1 MRERVRE
8 GMVWYGKWV
17 SRQRGRV
24 RDVLR
29 FIAAKRRQDQADSR
43 QNAARTRFWA
53 DLREGQ
59 READAECA
67 RRDP

>member
-1 MRERVRE
+1 MHE
-8 GMVWYGKWV
+8 GFARYAKWV

-24 RDVLR
+24 RDLLR
-29 FIAAKRRQDQADSR
+29 FITAKRAREREDSR
-43 QNAARTRFWA
+43 QSVARSRFWA

-67 RRDP
+67 RREP